1 MCHIKGENVA
11 ENICQCS
18 LLVKYRMPIS
28 RFYLSN
34 HYHYEKE
41 NCFVKPKITSV
52 SASQRG
58 VYTKRFF
65 NRKCTEKISVM
76 YTASENLS
84 KEALL
89 YLPSYLLQKISSLI
103 NFSLADV
110 NAKC

>member
-1 MCHIKGENVA
+1 
-11 ENICQCS
+11 
-18 LLVKYRMPIS
+18 
-28 RFYLSN
+28 
-34 HYHYEKE
+34 
-41 NCFVKPKITSV
+41 
-52 SASQRG
+52 
-58 VYTKRFF
+58 
-65 NRKCTEKISVM
+65 M